1 MEDFVKGHKLGGDG
15 FLSSIVMSP
24 PTSQTLGRPYSPRVK
39 SRVSEDR

>member
-24 PTSQTLGRPYSPRVK
+24 PTSDIRETLQYKG
-39 SRVSEDR
+39 